1 MTPDRRSSIIRIM
14 SSPSNY
20 SKSYT
25 EKSFWRKATKFAT
38 VAGKQVMTKALVLY
52 YCYSDPTTPKWVKGI
67 IVGALGYFI
76 SPFDAIPDAIP
87 IAGFADDLG
96 ALAAAV
102 ALVAA
107 HLNKAHSDAAK
118 KKLADWF
125 G

>member
-1 MTPDRRSSIIRIM
+1 MTPPDNYARS
-14 SSPSNY
+14 Y
-20 SKSYT
+20 SD
-25 EKSFWRKATKFAT
+25 KSFWRKVKKFAAR
-38 VAGKQVMTKALVLY
+38 AGKEVVSKALVLY
-52 YCYSDPTTPKWVKGI
+52 YCYSDPRTPKWVKGI

-96 ALAAAV
+96 ALAAAT

-107 HLNKAHSDAAK
+107 HLNKAHVDAAK
-118 KKLADWF
+118 NKLTEWF

>member
-1 MTPDRRSSIIRIM
+1 M
-14 SSPSNY
+14 SSNADY
-20 SKSYT
+20 SKSYND
-25 EKSFWRKATKFAT
+25 KSFWRKMKRYAKA
-38 VAGKQVMTKALVLY
+38 AGKQVVSKALVLY
-52 YCYSDPTTPKWVKGI
+52 YCYRDPATPKWVKGI

-107 HLNKAHSDAAK
+107 HLNKAHTDAAK
-118 KKLADWF
+118 QKLTEWF

>member
-1 MTPDRRSSIIRIM
+1 MDIPAD
-14 SSPSNY
+14 Y

-25 EKSFWRKATKFAT
+25 EKSFWRKLQRFAVT
-38 VAGKQVMTKALVLY
+38 AGREVVSKALVLY
-52 YCYSDPTTPKWVKGI
+52 YCYSDPATPKWVKGI

-87 IAGFADDLG
+87 VAGFADDLG
-96 ALAAAV
+96 ALAAAA

-107 HLNKAHSDAAK
+107 HLNKSHSDAAK
-118 KKLADWF
+118 KKLTQWF